1 MNPNGDFKTLGLSSE
16 ASWDEVKSAF
26 RRLARTYHPD
36 VAGPDGARKF
46 AEITEAYMSLKD
58 AISPG
63 ATPGPVRP
71 PGYGTYR
78 AYRAETTIAESGFKL
93 FWKRLWAKFFPAR
106 EETAEE
112 REDFYEFSPA
122 RARFV
127 GSAISRAESQLANLL
142 SRRGEMKERNRTSAL
157 ICRLRSRHPAVVLL
171 ALQQISLREANDEI
185 RSAVMDHF
193 TRNIPTTEVL
203 ESLLALFSTS
213 RMARNFTRV
222 LAMHACHFSP
232 SDAQIVL
239 RWLKRQDADR
249 ECFTPFLNHSSNSV
263 VAATLN
269 GWALSF
275 SLPETSDIS
284 NLLRSEDE
292 AVLAALLRL
301 LKREKAPAWSIPHIT
316 RISSDH
322 LSPTVRVWASA
333 IVRDR
338 NLG

>member
-1 MNPNGDFKTLGLSSE
+1 MNFNGDFKTLGLSPE
-16 ASWDEVKSAF
+16 ANWDEVKSAF

-36 VAGPDGARKF
+36 VAGPDGAQKF

-63 ATPGPVRP
+63 AAPGPVRP

-78 AYRAETTIAESGFKL
+78 VYRAETKVVESGFKW
-93 FWKRLWAKFFPAR
+93 FWKRLWMKFFPAR
-106 EETAEE
+106 DEAAEPG
-112 REDFYEFSPA
+112 EDFYEFSPA

-127 GSAISRAESQLANLL
+127 GSAISRAESQLASLL
-142 SRRGEMKERNRTSAL
+142 SRRGEVKEKSRTNAL
-157 ICRLRSRHPAVVLL
+157 ICRLRSKHPAVVLL

-213 RMARNFTRV
+213 RMARSFTKV
-222 LAMHACHFSP
+222 LAMHAHHFSP
-232 SDAQIVL
+232 TDAQTVL
-239 RWLKRQDADR
+239 RWLRRQEAEK
-249 ECFTPFLNHSSNSV
+249 ECFSSFLSHPSNAV
-263 VAATLN
+263 VAVALN
-269 GWALSF
+269 GWGPSF
-275 SLPETSDIS
+275 GLPETQDIS
-284 NLLRSEDE
+284 NLLRTDDE
-292 AVLAALLRL
+292 AVLVALLRL
-301 LKREKAPAWSIPHIT
+301 LKREKAPTWSISHIT